1 VKAWCLAGRAA
12 VLGGLCAVGIAV
24 AVALLTGAVHPVD
37 LGLGRPH
44 SWPATVAAAVGWLA
58 LLLAYS
64 PLADAPARRWF
75 PERPNLAAF
84 DPIRRSRI
92 ALVAG
97 IVVAWVLG
105 GLLEELAL
113 RGIVVQ
119 YLDRWLAPLLGA
131 VPAATVAVLVAAA
144 GAAAGHLYQG
154 RRAAV
159 VILQLSALSGV
170 LMVVSG
176 HNLWTVI
183 LCHGLYDTVAFIRY
197 ATGRSRYAPER
208 A

>member
-1 VKAWCLAGRAA
+1 VKAA
-12 VLGGLCAVGIAV
+12 VLGGLFAVGAAV
-24 AVALLTGAVHPVD
+24 VVGLLTGVVHPAD

-44 SWPATVAAAVGWLA
+44 SWPVTVVVAVGWLA

-64 PLADAPARRWF
+64 PLADALARRRF

-84 DPIRRSRI
+84 DPIRRSRVGL
-92 ALVAG
+92 AAG

-105 GLLEELAL
+105 GFLEELAF

-119 YLDRWLAPLLGA
+119 YLDAWLTPVLGPA
-131 VPAATVAVLVAAA
+131 LAATVAVVVAAA

-154 RRAAV
+154 RRGAV
-159 VILQLSALSGV
+159 VILQLSALLGV

-176 HNLWTVI
+176 HNLWAVI

-197 ATGRSRYAPER
+197 ATGRSRYAPEK